1 MTLRHMG
8 MNELS
13 YSHPLS
19 NIGEIIA
26 THKICSHQYKQKFT
40 TQEIFA
46 LNPSYATEKRPSGRT
61 PP

>member
-19 NIGEIIA
+19 NIGEI
-26 THKICSHQYKQKFT
+26 HSNPQNLFT
-40 TQEIFA
+40 PIQTKVYDPRDIRIKPKLRDGKTAF
-46 LNPSYATEKRPSGRT
+46 R
-61 PP
+61 